1 METYELVPDPIQG
14 EAGCMA
20 SDRENKA
27 LSDGPHVS
35 KTRKFGTL
43 TKGNI
48 TKNNSNTPGSL
59 DPLSM
64 AILQSN
70 LDHDGDEQQ
79 MDPMHIEMEGLTNG
93 VTTRN
98 MIRRH
103 ANKAAGSGGKS
114 PTTTIC

>member
-1 METYELVPDPIQG
+1 METYELVPDPMRG

-20 SDRENKA
+20 SDRESKA

-48 TKNNSNTPGSL
+48 TKNDSNTPGSL

-64 AILQSN
+64 ANLQSN
-70 LDHDGDEQQ
+70 QDHNGDEQQ
-79 MDPMHIEMEGLTNG
+79 MDPMHI
-93 VTTRN
+93 
-98 MIRRH
+98 
-103 ANKAAGSGGKS
+103 
-114 PTTTIC
+114 